1 MDHVVVKLEQDLA
14 PIDEGKIDE
23 PIWSHD
29 DMKLSAQKR
38 VVAPSTQQAGRIS
51 LMEQGRRSA
60 WLQHRA
66 SRSYEFPKVC

>member
-29 DMKLSAQKR
+29 DMKCIR
-38 VVAPSTQQAGRIS
+38 S
-51 LMEQGRRSA
+51 L
-60 WLQHRA
+60 LILLVNVLH
-66 SRSYEFPKVC
+66 

>member
-29 DMKLSAQKR
+29 DIKWI
-38 VVAPSTQQAGRIS
+38 IS
-51 LMEQGRRSA
+51 LLIM
-60 WLQHRA
+60 LVHVLHRH
-66 SRSYEFPKVC
+66 